1 MGFGYCPH
9 EPQEGHCPSHPS
21 HARLHEPLPAAS
33 AAVSSLSDSA
43 DLYGVSLD
51 VVYNANKLQ
60 LEDADQNPAF
70 AGLDGQVPS
79 TPGWYVGAYAFNVG
93 NFTSSIDHF
102 SSVAAGTITSAAAS
116 GSSGFGGGGFS
127 GGGGGGGGGGSW

>member
-1 MGFGYCPH
+1 MTELAEL
-9 EPQEGHCPSHPS
+9 EPTPTRMPRSTES
-21 HARLHEPLPAAS
+21 S
-33 AAVSSLSDSA
+33 AAMQYA
-43 DLYGVSLD
+43 R
-51 VVYNANKLQ
+51 
-60 LEDADQNPAF
+60 AF

-79 TPGWYVGAYAFNVG
+79 TAGWYVGAYAFNVG